1 MSDSAAIVS
10 LLLPEAKRAPL
21 LAQSA
26 QDAALKPQL
35 AGLRCDTPAHEKVLG
50 DLRAHL
56 KERVKALEAART
68 TITDPLNAAKRAVDA
83 LFRPMRAPYE
93 EMIELIDQKL
103 SAYMTAAREAQ
114 RALERETAGTA
125 QAELPAAPQSASE
138 LHGYVESWEV
148 SEHHVDILAASAE
161 GRRYLTVDWSA
172 VKLLLKDWRD
182 SKVAPQVPGL
192 EFRLVSKPRAR

>member
-10 LLLPEAKRAPL
+10 LLLPETKRAPL
-21 LAQSA
+21 LAQAA

-35 AGLRCDTPAHEKVLG
+35 EGLRCDTPEHEKVLG

-56 KERVKALEAART
+56 KEKVKALEAART

-83 LFRPMRAPYE
+83 LFRPMRQPYE
-93 EMIELIDQKL
+93 DMIELIDRKL

-114 RALERETAGTA
+114 RALEKATAGTA
-125 QAELPAAPQSASE
+125 QAELPAVPTSASE

-148 SEHHVDILAASAE
+148 SEHHVDVLAASPE

-172 VKLLLKDWRD
+172 VKLLLKDWKD